1 VRLLALQPRKVL
13 AGYDAVCSLYPYV
26 PPLSHWRAWEYAAY
40 QRYRLTG
47 RILDLGCGDGRYFR
61 LLWPRAT
68 DVIGVDIDPTVA
80 ELGRQSDVYRKVHVS
95 PAYKI
100 PEGDGT
106 FDHVFAN
113 CSLEHMDHL
122 DKVLTEVN
130 RCLKPGGRL
139 LCSVVTDRLVQ
150 WSILPHFVS
159 LAGFA
164 EAAKV
169 LEHDFLEYHNLVN
182 PLATEEWG
190 QRFAN
195 ANLTPEEYIPIM
207 PKCNTGIF
215 LLMDSIW
222 HIKQKENGEL
232 GDIIHPFLSA
242 NPNFPTSFRKIF
254 QGLLD
259 MEMDWQDC
267 SGAVFWA
274 RKER

>member
-1 VRLLALQPRKVL
+1 
-13 AGYDAVCSLYPYV
+13 
-26 PPLSHWRAWEYAAY
+26 
-40 QRYRLTG
+40 
-47 RILDLGCGDGRYFR
+47 
-61 LLWPRAT
+61 
-68 DVIGVDIDPTVA
+68 
-80 ELGRQSDVYRKVHVS
+80 VHVS